1 MGLGTVRTKAGQM
14 VRERFADLTG
24 VEVADMFGGGPSVPS
39 EAPFADQTSRFRT
52 NGTQAGFMRVNRL
65 F

>member
-1 MGLGTVRTKAGQM
+1 M
-14 VRERFADLTG
+14 VWKRFADLTV
-24 VEVADMFGGGPSVPS
+24 VEVADMFGGGLSVPP

-52 NGTQAGFMRVNRL
+52 NGTQDGFIGVNRL